1 MVKNLKCVLL
11 YIVKSPFFKP
21 VNKKLKNA
29 LYNWKNMKTKK
40 NKANAFTFRQA
51 RNALFE
57 MVRHNVKL
65 QYRNSILGVA
75 WTILNPL
82 LTMIVLALVFSHL
95 LSNRGIT
102 IDYPV
107 YIMCGNVVFSFM
119 RMCTS
124 QCLPSIVGN
133 GDLLSKTRV
142 PHIIFPLSSALSSS
156 VNFAF
161 SIVAVILVM
170 LVRMWSG
177 ADVTFSW
184 TIIMIIPY
192 FPALFGFSL
201 GLGLILCVIFVR
213 FRDIKHLYT
222 IFLMLWTYGTPL
234 FYSETILSEKMMMV
248 EQFNPMYHFVTYFRE
263 VVAMGNAGDFRTL
276 GICYASCAAAM
287 LIGVALFNWK
297 KKTFALYV

>member
-1 MVKNLKCVLL
+1 M
-11 YIVKSPFFKP
+11 
-21 VNKKLKNA
+21 KLRKR
-29 LYNWKNMKTKK
+29 
-40 NKANAFTFRQA
+40 KANTFTFRQA

-57 MVRHNVKL
+57 MVRHNIKL

-82 LTMIVLALVFSHL
+82 LTMIVLALVFSRL

-124 QCLPSIVGN
+124 QCLPCIVSN
-133 GDLLSKTRV
+133 GDLLTKTRV
-142 PHIIFPLSSALSSS
+142 PHIVFPLSTALSSS
-156 VNFAF
+156 INFAF
-161 SIVAVILVM
+161 SIIAVLLVM

-177 ADVTFSW
+177 ADITFSW
-184 TIIMIIPY
+184 TIIMIVPY

-201 GLGLILCVIFVR
+201 GVGLILCVIFVR
-213 FRDIKHLYT
+213 FRDIKHLYG

-234 FYSETILSEKMMMV
+234 FYSETILSDKMATV
-248 EQFNPMYHFVTYFRE
+248 ELFNPMYHFVKYFRE
-263 VVAMGNAGDFRTL
+263 VVALGDAGDFKTL
-276 GICYASCAAAM
+276 GICYASAAAAM
-287 LIGVALFNWK
+287 IVGLLLFNWRK
-297 KKTFALYV
+297 KVFALYV